1 MVLVLLITSMVM
13 PPQDTIRNSPI
24 FEEIMPDYQDD
35 VINVYNR
42 GGAVVNVQNVRVL
55 STNNE
60 TNQKLILVQITKDE
74 V

>member
-1 MVLVLLITSMVM
+1 
-13 PPQDTIRNSPI
+13 
-24 FEEIMPDYQDD
+24 MPDYQDD